1 MMGSMLHDNRARAES
16 FGRVAERYD
25 RARPSYPPAL
35 FDALLADGAH
45 DVLDVGCGT
54 GIAAALMAQRGCS
67 VLGVEIDERMA
78 AVARSKQLEVE
89 VSSFE
94 TWERAGR
101 SFDLVTCAQAWHW
114 IEPSIGVARA
124 AEALRPGGRV
134 AVFWNIGGPPAEV
147 QARLEPIYARL
158 APEVQSSERDPRP
171 QAVRADYAGGG
182 AFEEPVT
189 STFSWNA
196 VYDAAGW
203 TELLST
209 HSHHQVLTPDRLDR
223 LLAAIGEEIDA
234 LGGSFEMT
242 FQTLLVSAVR
252 RPVA

>member
-1 MMGSMLHDNRARAES
+1 MLHENRTRAES
-16 FGRVAERYD
+16 FGKVAARYD
-25 RARPSYPPAL
+25 RARPTYPPAL
-35 FDALLADGAH
+35 FDALLADGAL

-78 AVARSKQLEVE
+78 AVARSKHLEVE
-89 VSSFE
+89 VASFE
-94 TWERAGR
+94 EWERAGR

-114 IEPSIGVARA
+114 IDPRTGVVCA

-134 AVFWNIGGPPAEV
+134 GVFWNIGGPPAEV
-147 QARLEPIYARL
+147 QERLEPIYVRL
-158 APEVQSSERDPRP
+158 APEVQASERDPRP
-171 QAVRADYAGGG
+171 QAVHADFSGGG

-189 STFSWNA
+189 STFAWNA

-203 TELLST
+203 TALLST
-209 HSHHQVLTPDRLDR
+209 HSHHQVLPPDRLDR
-223 LLAAIGEEIDA
+223 LLAVIGDEIDA
-234 LGGSFEMT
+234 MGGSFEMT

-252 RPVA
+252 RP